1 VVVQD
6 CRGRHGSEGRF
17 EKYTAEAE
25 DGFDTVAWIHAQPWC
40 SGRIGTMGLSY
51 AAHTQAALAA
61 LDPPGLSAMVLDS
74 GGFSNAFQ
82 GGIRQGG
89 AFELKQATWAW
100 KQAKESP
107 EAQADP
113 LVRTAL
119 EAEDIR
125 AWFTRTPWR
134 TGRSPVRWV
143 PDYERYLLD
152 QWSHGIFDEAWKRPG
167 LCASA
172 HYDAF
177 TDCPTV
183 IMSSWY
189 DAYVATATE
198 NYVGL
203 KGRKRGPY
211 RLIMGPWLHGDRTT
225 AHAGDI
231 SFGPQAPIDGNVAET
246 WLAFRLAWF
255 DRWLKGEP
263 SPEPDP
269 PVRLFLMGGGIGRR
283 DDAGRLEHGGRWI
296 EASDWPVPEAVPT
309 PFFIHDDGG
318 RFFGCKAFGLP
329 LSARADVLSFETAP
343 LPHDIAVVGP
353 VEVHLWVSSDAP
365 DTDFTAKLVDVY
377 PPSADDPRGFALN
390 ITDGI
395 LRCRY
400 RDSWEKAVPLE
411 PGRSV
416 RIVIRPF
423 ATANLFKAGHRIR
436 LDISSSNFPKYD
448 VNPNSFE
455 PEGQAETPRRA
466 TNRVWMD
473 KARPSHVVLSILPE
487 R

>member
-1 VVVQD
+1 VFS
-6 CRGRHGSEGRF
+6 GG
-17 EKYTAEAE
+17 
-25 DGFDTVAWIHAQPWC
+25 GFDQ
-40 SGRIGTMGLSY
+40 RE
-51 AAHTQAALAA
+51 
-61 LDPPGLSAMVLDS
+61 DP
-74 GGFSNAFQ
+74 
-82 GGIRQGG
+82 
-89 AFELKQATWAW
+89 
-100 KQAKESP
+100 
-107 EAQADP
+107 
-113 LVRTAL
+113 
-119 EAEDIR
+119 
-125 AWFTRTPWR
+125 
-134 TGRSPVRWV
+134 
-143 PDYERYLLD
+143 
-152 QWSHGIFDEAWKRPG
+152 
-167 LCASA
+167 
-172 HYDAF
+172 
-177 TDCPTV
+177 
-183 IMSSWY
+183 
-189 DAYVATATE
+189 
-198 NYVGL
+198 
-203 KGRKRGPY
+203 
-211 RLIMGPWLHGDRTT
+211 
-225 AHAGDI
+225 
-231 SFGPQAPIDGNVAET
+231 
-246 WLAFRLAWF
+246 
-255 DRWLKGEP
+255 
-263 SPEPDP
+263 
-269 PVRLFLMGGGIGRR
+269 
-283 DDAGRLEHGGRWI
+283 
-296 EASDWPVPEAVPT
+296 
-309 PFFIHDDGG
+309 